1 MLLKD
6 HKGALWCS
14 MTSKKNLCGLIKNSE
29 ACKWLLSERRCTNR
43 SNWEFNQIN
52 LWLFDSRF
60 FRNYQ
65 LPIFPRL
72 QKGFELY
79 KKSAVFI
86 INKYFRNL
94 GHVEN
99 DCPSFYAIP
108 LKKINVQWPIC
119 LNNVSNCYHI
129 TQ

>member
-1 MLLKD
+1 MNVLLTMLLKNP
-6 HKGALWCS
+6 KGALWCS

-29 ACKWLLSERRCTNR
+29 AFRWLLSEMRCTNW

-60 FRNYQ
+60 FSNYINYQ
-65 LPIFPRL
+65 FSLAFRRVWAIEKR
-72 QKGFELY
+72 
-79 KKSAVFI
+79 AVFI

-99 DCPSFYAIP
+99 DSSSFYVIS
-108 LKKINVQWPIC
+108 LKKYMCNGRSV
-119 LNNVSNCYHI
+119 
-129 TQ
+129 